1 MRRSIFTC
9 LIVLFGLAITAEVQA
24 QQDAQYTQ
32 YMYNTMSVNPAY
44 TGSRG
49 LMSITGLYRNQWLG
63 LDGAPE
69 TQTLNVHTPLKRS
82 KFGVGMSII
91 NDKIGNG
98 VNQQTWFDGTV
109 SYTVQTSYE
118 GKLSFG
124 LKVGGS
130 LLNIDFTQLNQYDD
144 VEFTAADNIQNKFSP
159 NIGAGVYYH
168 TDNYYVGLS
177 APNLLATEY
186 FNDSNNENTD
196 VSSYVAKER
205 VSYYLI
211 GGYVWDFD
219 YRWKFKPA
227 FLTKV
232 VSGAP
237 IQMDLSA
244 NFMYNDQLT
253 VGLGY
258 RLDAAITAM
267 FGFQLSRTLAVGL
280 AYDREITRLGGTA
293 FNSGSFEFFLRYELI
308 RNYSRVQTPRF
319 F

>member
-1 MRRSIFTC
+1 MSRNIYIG
-9 LIVLFGLAITAEVQA
+9 LAVLFSVFFFTGVNA
-24 QQDAQYTQ
+24 QQDSQYTQ
-32 YMYNTMSVNPAY
+32 YMYNTMSINPAY
-44 TGSRG
+44 AGSRG
-49 LMSITGLYRNQWLG
+49 LMSMTGLYRNQWLG

-82 KFGVGMSII
+82 KVGVGMSII

-98 VNQQTWFDGTV
+98 VNQQTYFDGVV

-130 LLNIDFTQLNQYDD
+130 LLNIDFTKLNQYDD

-177 APNLLATEY
+177 APNLLQTEH
-186 FNDSNNENTD
+186 FTDSNNSNTD
-196 VSSYVAKER
+196 ASSYVSKER
-205 VSYYLI
+205 ASYYLI
-211 GGYVWDFD
+211 GGYVWDMD

-232 VSGAP
+232 VPGAP
-237 IQMDLSA
+237 VAVDLSA

-267 FGFQLSRTLAVGL
+267 AGFQLSRTLAVGL